1 MTMHVAASKNV
12 KEFACRVKNSQRAAL
27 RPMTHTTVVAFA
39 VPSVLALYGVGC
51 ADEPPSRSRIS
62 L

>member
-1 MTMHVAASKNV
+1 M
-12 KEFACRVKNSQRAAL
+12 RL
-27 RPMTHTTVVAFA
+27 MTHTTVVALA
-39 VPSVLALYGVGC
+39 VPSVLALYGVGW